1 MKLCLEGNTSPNTS
15 AEMKKGFQWLTST
28 SDSWNWGKGM
38 KPKVSRRSEMK
49 SLSCVWLFV
58 TPWTVACQA
67 PPSMRCSKQECW
79 SGLPFPS
86 PEDLLNPGLLHCRQ
100 MLYHLSH
107 QGNYNHLHCKQ
118 KKGNNKDQNGN
129 YWNEGWG
136 WKKLVKKIN
145 KIRLVC
151 RIYKEQLPVKNKLIN
166 SPIKKQ
172 AGFPWWLSW

>member
-1 MKLCLEGNTSPNTS
+1 
-15 AEMKKGFQWLTST
+15 
-28 SDSWNWGKGM
+28 
-38 KPKVSRRSEMK
+38 MK

-86 PEDLLNPGLLHCRQ
+86 PEDLPNPGLLHCRQ

-136 WKKLVKKIN
+136 WKSGHTAKPWASTY
-145 KIRLVC
+145 RLHELKHLPLLDFLHLEDILQRYFIEMLPNQVHLAVC
-151 RIYKEQLPVKNKLIN
+151 LQAKWDFREKAGHYLRREFSKQLPTPTATPRQEK
-166 SPIKKQ
+166 SSRD
-172 AGFPWWLSW
+172 GF